1 MTDPK
6 RAEIKSRIVSAQAR
20 HEERREYS
28 LVEKIEDGALE
39 AKDKFVSFAK
49 EHPVATV
56 AGGLVIGIVIAGMFK
71 GPRRAAIGAAAA
83 SGARAAGLAA
93 IGSEIAMGFAAQL
106 LDGAQDARRSGA
118 RKLDRL
124 GGTLSETARNLGNGA
139 AHRASDAAEAAQSAR
154 ENIARRISS
163 AIARR

>member
-1 MTDPK
+1 MTDTK
-6 RAEIKSRIVSAQAR
+6 RAEIKSRITSAQAR
-20 HEERREYS
+20 DEERREYS

-56 AGGLVIGIVIAGMFK
+56 AGGVVIGILIAGLFK
-71 GPRRAAIGAAAA
+71 GPRRAAAAGGAK
-83 SGARAAGLAA
+83 AAGLAA

-106 LDGAQDARRSGA
+106 LDGAQDASRTGA

-124 GGTLSETARNLGNGA
+124 GGTLSERARNFTDGA
-139 AHRASDAAEAAQSAR
+139 AHRAHDATEAAQSAR
-154 ENIARRISS
+154 ENITRRISR
-163 AIARR
+163 ALERR

>member
-1 MTDPK
+1 MPNAK
-6 RAEIKSRIVSAQAR
+6 RAEIKSNIVSAQAR
-20 HEERREYS
+20 DEARREYS

-49 EHPVATV
+49 DHPVATV
-56 AGGLVIGIVIAGMFK
+56 AGGLVIGILIAGMFK
-71 GPRRAAIGAAAA
+71 GPRRTAMGAAAA
-83 SGARAAGLAA
+83 GSARAAGLAA

-106 LDGAQDARRSGA
+106 LDGAQDAGRSGV

-124 GGTLSETARNLGNGA
+124 GGTLGETARNLGSGA
-139 AHRASDAAEAAQSAR
+139 ADRASDAAEAAQSAR

-163 AIARR
+163 AIGRR